1 MSSFLILLVYF
12 VVYNYRFDSQH
23 LCCVERYLEIY
34 KPFTCMPEE
43 LQKREGAK
51 GIAMFKLRSGDLI
64 DRFGQAQRTVL
75 CKYK

>member
-1 MSSFLILLVYF
+1 
-12 VVYNYRFDSQH
+12 
-23 LCCVERYLEIY
+23 
-34 KPFTCMPEE
+34 MPEE

-51 GIAMFKLRSGDLI
+51 GIAMFKLRSGDLM